1 MQPATAM
8 SKNAPGSL
16 KTTDYTDTISLLF
29 NNYKGIMREISERVI
44 DCESLIDLICDIDY
58 ALPCTFP
65 VIFRV
70 ETGEKTIKGKA
81 GIDWEDNQILY
92 VNGKAVDKQD
102 CDLMVYREIV
112 KMLRKHFVLDEKC
125 VVYLSDSSFSGRQFR
140 VNNSLPLMDGEG
152 NPIKFDDDDEE
163 E

>member
-8 SKNAPGSL
+8 SRNAPESL
-16 KTTDYTDTISLLF
+16 KTIGYTDTISLLF

-70 ETGEKTIKGKA
+70 ETG
-81 GIDWEDNQILY
+81 
-92 VNGKAVDKQD
+92 
-102 CDLMVYREIV
+102 
-112 KMLRKHFVLDEKC
+112 
-125 VVYLSDSSFSGRQFR
+125 VYLSDSSFSGRQFR

>member
-8 SKNAPGSL
+8 SRNAPESL
-16 KTTDYTDTISLLF
+16 KTIGYTDTISLLF

-81 GIDWEDNQILY
+81 GIE
-92 VNGKAVDKQD
+92 
-102 CDLMVYREIV
+102 
-112 KMLRKHFVLDEKC
+112 
-125 VVYLSDSSFSGRQFR
+125 
-140 VNNSLPLMDGEG
+140 
-152 NPIKFDDDDEE
+152 DEE
-163 E
+163 DRFQFVVGAQDHQYQQNQ